1 MYLQCELGYL
11 IAVVGPRSELDH
23 ALLVVEGEP
32 GDVDLARAL
41 EDARRDVGAEA
52 LVGHHHVRRICPV
65 KRLTGAA
72 IRSIFKMA
80 IGSRGFNFS

>member
-1 MYLQCELGYL
+1 MRKTITHIEPVVRPAAELHL
-11 IAVVGPRSELDH
+11 AV
-23 ALLVVEGEP
+23 LVVEGEP
-32 GDVDLARAL
+32 GDVDLACGH

-72 IRSIFKMA
+72 MRSIFKMA
-80 IGSRGFNFS
+80 ISSRGPNLR